1 VDADSRWSAG
11 GPPADLFHLS
21 TFDRAAGAP
30 ALRRFPFDGCFGG
43 LEFARMAE
51 TTEYDLIVIGGGPAG
66 YAGAIRAGQ
75 LGKKVACIELERAGG
90 TCLNWGC
97 IPTKALLKSA
107 ELFRSFQKADTF
119 GLSVKD
125 FTFDF
130 AKVMQR
136 SRGVADQ
143 MAKGV
148 EFLFRKNKVDY
159 IIGRAQVSAPGL
171 IEITE
176 GEHKG
181 KFFKT
186 KNVLLATGCKPRRL
200 PDVPVDGERVMTSR
214 EALVPRKSPPKSI
227 VIMGAGAI
235 GVEFA
240 YFFNAFGSKVTL
252 VEMMPQIVPVEDE
265 DVGKALQRSFEKQG
279 IAVHVG
285 TKVENI
291 RVKSG
296 HVELTLVKDGI
307 PSELQAD
314 TLLLA
319 IGVTPNLEGTVSKN
333 LKFEVER
340 GYLKVNDNYETSVK
354 GIYAAGDIIGPPW
367 LAHVATYEAVNA
379 VEAMFGH
386 KHGGRVRIFP
396 GATYCQPQIA
406 STGLTEKACKEKGLA
421 YKVGKFPFT
430 ASGKAVASGD
440 SEGFV
445 KVISDGKTGEI
456 FGVHI
461 LGNEAPELIAEYV
474 LAMNMEG
481 TIAEVHQSIHA
492 HPTLSEALMEAAAAT
507 TGEAI
512 HI

>member
-1 VDADSRWSAG
+1 
-11 GPPADLFHLS
+11 
-21 TFDRAAGAP
+21 
-30 ALRRFPFDGCFGG
+30 
-43 LEFARMAE
+43 MAE
-51 TTEYDLIVIGGGPAG
+51 NTDYDLIVIGGGPAG

-107 ELFRSFQKADTF
+107 EFYRSLQKAETF
-119 GLSVKD
+119 GITVKEAG
-125 FTFDF
+125 FDF
-130 AKVMQR
+130 AKVMDR
-136 SRGVADQ
+136 SRNVAGT

-159 IIGRAQVSAPGL
+159 FVGRAQVTVAGMV
-171 IEITE
+171 EITE

-200 PDVPVDGERVMTSR
+200 PDIPVDGQRVMTSR
-214 EALVPRKSPPKSI
+214 EALEPRKNPPKSI
-227 VIMGAGAI
+227 VIIGAGAI

-252 VEMMPQIVPVEDE
+252 VEMLPQVVPVEDE
-265 DVGKALQRSFEKQG
+265 DVAKALQRSFEKQG
-279 IAVHVG
+279 IAVHVN
-285 TKVENI
+285 TKVEKV
-291 RVKSG
+291 RVQKDK
-296 HVELTLVKDGI
+296 VELSLVKNGESNSTEI
-307 PSELQAD
+307 EAE
-314 TLLLA
+314 TLLIA
-319 IGVTPNLEGTVSKN
+319 IGVSPNLEGTLSPQVK
-333 LKFEVER
+333 LELER

-354 GIYAAGDIIGPPW
+354 GIYGAGDIIGPPW
-367 LAHVATYEAVNA
+367 LAHVATFEAVNA
-379 VEAMFGH
+379 VNGMFGH
-386 KHGGRVRIFP
+386 HHSGRVRIFP

-406 STGLTEKACKEKGLA
+406 STGLTEKAAKKKGLS

-445 KVISDGKTGEI
+445 KVISDAKTGEI
-456 FGVHI
+456 YGVHI

-481 TIAEVHQSIHA
+481 TVTEIHSSIHA

>member
-1 VDADSRWSAG
+1 
-11 GPPADLFHLS
+11 
-21 TFDRAAGAP
+21 
-30 ALRRFPFDGCFGG
+30 
-43 LEFARMAE
+43 MAE

-107 ELFRSFQKADTF
+107 EVFRSFQKADSY
-119 GLSVKD
+119 GLNAKD
-125 FTFDF
+125 LGFDF
-130 AKVMQR
+130 GKIMQR

-159 IIGRAQVSAPGL
+159 IVGRAQVTVPGMV
-171 IEITE
+171 EITE

-227 VIMGAGAI
+227 VVIGAGAI

-252 VEMMPQIVPVEDE
+252 VEMLPQIVPVEDE
-265 DVGKALQRSFEKQG
+265 DVAKALHRSFEKQG

-285 TKVENI
+285 TKVENV
-291 RVKSG
+291 RVKKDK
-296 HVELTLVKDGI
+296 VELTLVKDGN
-307 PSELQAD
+307 PTEVEAES
-314 TLLLA
+314 LLLA
-319 IGVTPNLEGTVSKN
+319 IGVAPNLEGALSPKVK
-333 LKFEVER
+333 LELER
-340 GYLKVNDNYETSVK
+340 GYVKVNDNYESSVK
-354 GIYAAGDIIGPPW
+354 GIYGAGDIIGPPW

-386 KHGGRVRIFP
+386 PHGGRVKIFP

-406 STGLTEKACKEKGLA
+406 STGLTEKQVKEKGLS
-421 YKVGKFPFT
+421 YKIGKFPFT
-430 ASGKAVASGD
+430 ASGKAVAAGD

-445 KVISDGKTGEI
+445 KVISDAKTGEI
-456 FGVHI
+456 YGVHI

-481 TIAEVHQSIHA
+481 SVDEVHRSIHA

>member
-1 VDADSRWSAG
+1 
-11 GPPADLFHLS
+11 
-21 TFDRAAGAP
+21 
-30 ALRRFPFDGCFGG
+30 
-43 LEFARMAE
+43 MAE
-51 TTEYDLIVIGGGPAG
+51 TIEYDLIVIGGGPAG

-107 ELFRSFQKADTF
+107 EFYRSLAKAETF
-119 GLSVKD
+119 GVALKGAS
-125 FTFDF
+125 FDF
-130 AKVMQR
+130 AKVMDR
-136 SRGVADQ
+136 SRGVAGQ

-159 IIGRAQVSAPGL
+159 FVGKATVSAPGL
-171 IEITE
+171 VEVTE

-186 KNVLLATGCKPRRL
+186 KNVLIATGCKPRTL
-200 PDVPVDGERVMTSR
+200 PDLKVDGQRVMTSR
-214 EALVPRKSPPKSI
+214 EALEPRKSPPKSI
-227 VIMGAGAI
+227 VIIGAGAI

-240 YFFNAFGSKVTL
+240 YFFNAFGTKVTL
-252 VEMMPQIVPVEDE
+252 VEMLPQIVPVEDE
-265 DVGKALQRSFEKQG
+265 EVAKGLHRSFEKQG

-291 RVKSG
+291 RVKKDK
-296 HVELTLVKDGI
+296 VELSLVKTGEAN
-307 PSELQAD
+307 STEVEAES
-314 TLLLA
+314 LLLA
-319 IGVTPNLEGTVSKN
+319 IGVVPNLEGAVGKSVK
-333 LKFEVER
+333 LELER
-340 GYLKVNDNYETSVK
+340 GYVKVSDRYESSVK

-367 LAHVATYEAVNA
+367 LAHVATFEAVNA
-379 VEAMFGH
+379 VNAMFGH
-386 KHGGRVRIFP
+386 HHAGRVKIFP

-406 STGLTEKACKEKGLA
+406 STGLTEKQAKEKKLD
-421 YKVGKFPFT
+421 YKIGKFPFT
-430 ASGKAVASGD
+430 ASGKAVAAGD

-445 KVISDGKTGEI
+445 KLISDAKTGEI
-456 FGVHI
+456 YGAHI

-474 LAMNMEG
+474 LAMNTELS
-481 TIAEVHQSIHA
+481 IDEVHRSIHA